1 MILVCGGLADS
12 VTELVCARLTE
23 SGYPY
28 RLLDLASYPA
38 GYRVKWHWLGSSP
51 AGYIAGPD
59 WKIDLN
65 EITGAYVRLLGEEG
79 RLPPP
84 DLASDDATVVRFE
97 SDSGL
102 LALLEDLPCAVVNRA
117 GGGMS
122 NNSKVYQ
129 ALVVRRCGL
138 LTPPTLVTNDPDAA
152 RRFYDEFGGEII
164 YKSLSGA
171 RSIVRRL
178 GPEQLERLALLHHSP
193 AQFQAFIPGDNV
205 RVHTVGD
212 RLFATRI
219 HSDTVDY
226 RYASR
231 EGGHVEMEPATL
243 PPAVAESCLALARE
257 MDLLLA
263 GIDLKQTPDGDIYC
277 FEVNPCPGFLYY
289 ERFTHQPISAAL
301 ADLLRDGAPRQRF
314 EGATPMR

>member
-38 GYRVKWHWLGSSP
+38 GYRVKWHWEDSSP

-59 WKIDLN
+59 WKIDLD
-65 EITGAYVRLLGEEG
+65 EITGVYVRLLGEEG
-79 RLPPP
+79 RLPLA
-84 DLASDDATVVRFE
+84 DLVSDDATAVRFE

-102 LALLEDLPCAVVNRA
+102 LALLEDLPCAVVNRV

-152 RRFYDEFGGEII
+152 RRFHDEFGGEII
-164 YKSLSGA
+164 YKSLSGV
-171 RSIVRRL
+171 RSIVRRV
-178 GPEQLERLALLHHSP
+178 GPEQFERLALLHHSP

-219 HSDTVDY
+219 LSETVDY

-231 EGGHVEMEPATL
+231 EGGHVEMEPAVL
-243 PPAVAESCLALARE
+243 PAAVAESCLALARE

-301 ADLLRDGAPRQRF
+301 ADLLRDGAPRHQF

>member
-38 GYRVKWHWLGSSP
+38 GYRVKWHWEGSGP

-59 WKIDLN
+59 WKIDLD
-65 EITGAYVRLLGEEG
+65 EITGVYVRLLGEEG
-79 RLPPP
+79 RLAPP
-84 DLASDDATVVRFE
+84 DLASVDAMAVRFE

-102 LALLEDLPCAVVNRA
+102 LALLEDLPCAVVNRV

-129 ALVVRRCGL
+129 ALVARRFGL

-152 RRFYDEFGGEII
+152 RRFHDEFGGEII

-171 RSIVRRL
+171 RSIVRRV
-178 GPEQLERLALLHHSP
+178 GAEQLERLALLHHSP

-219 HSDTVDY
+219 HSETVDY

-243 PPAVAESCLALARE
+243 LAAVADSCLALARE

-301 ADLLRDGAPRQRF
+301 ADLLRDGVPRHRF